1 METRVKTI
9 IDLLSEK
16 KAENIETIDLRGKGY
31 IVDDVIIATALNNRH
46 SISLLNYLRETLKPL
61 GEEFVRVE
69 EDGEWSII
77 DMGDMLIHIM
87 TEAHR
92 DTYNIEEFLKEVKRG
107 DYK

>member
-1 METRVKTI
+1 METRIKTI
-9 IDLLSEK
+9 VDLLSDK
-16 KAENIETIDLRGKGY
+16 KAENIETVDLKGKGY
-31 IVDDVIIATALNNRH
+31 IVDAVIIATALNNRH
-46 SISLLNYLRETLKPL
+46 SIALLNYLRETLKPL

-77 DMGDMLIHIM
+77 DMGDMFIHIM

-92 DTYNIEEFLKEVKRG
+92 DTYNIEQFLREVKRG